1 MSMGLRLGHR
11 SFANTALFSKALLFT
26 LIYWFTVIDVAT
38 NWKWAYTSIHVALE
52 IIQEGTW
59 STEAYYNSKDRN
71 LLKVKVLTAGGVQN
85 SQVFSLFDS
94 KFQHFVQGNQRQNQ
108 SAFTP
113 VPTPPKWQLFAESE
127 VNISADEVE
136 VNVYRCALSL
146 RGIIV

>member
-1 MSMGLRLGHR
+1 M
-11 SFANTALFSKALLFT
+11 
-26 LIYWFTVIDVAT
+26 IDVAT
-38 NWKWAYTSIHVALE
+38 NWKWAYTSIHIALE
-52 IIQEGTW
+52 VIQEGTW
-59 STEAYYNSKDRN
+59 STEAYYNSKHSN